1 MKKFL
6 SVFLTAALAVS
17 MLAGC
22 GSKNETVTAK
32 VIDIDLTN
40 EEYAFGV
47 DKTQPELLE
56 KTNAFIEKIKGDGT
70 LDKICDK
77 YFGSGEPEAVESA
90 KLDSSKDQLVV
101 AAKQIGISFGD

>member
-32 VIDIDLTN
+32 VIDIDLTD

-47 DKTQPELLE
+47 DKNQTEHLMR
-56 KTNAFIEKIKGDGT
+56 
-70 LDKICDK
+70 
-77 YFGSGEPEAVESA
+77 SA
-90 KLDSSKDQLVV
+90 KSISQTESR
-101 AAKQIGISFGD
+101 KQ

>member
-47 DKTQPELLE
+47 DKNLIGVSGQVTAPGVLP
-56 KTNAFIEKIKGDGT
+56 
-70 LDKICDK
+70 
-77 YFGSGEPEAVESA
+77 FG
-90 KLDSSKDQLVV
+90 
-101 AAKQIGISFGD
+101 QIFASLHQG

>member
-32 VIDIDLTN
+32 VIDIDLTD
-40 EEYAFGV
+40 EEYA
-47 DKTQPELLE
+47 DM
-56 KTNAFIEKIKGDGT
+56 IEKIKAN
-70 LDKICDK
+70 L
-77 YFGSGEPEAVESA
+77 
-90 KLDSSKDQLVV
+90 
-101 AAKQIGISFGD
+101 